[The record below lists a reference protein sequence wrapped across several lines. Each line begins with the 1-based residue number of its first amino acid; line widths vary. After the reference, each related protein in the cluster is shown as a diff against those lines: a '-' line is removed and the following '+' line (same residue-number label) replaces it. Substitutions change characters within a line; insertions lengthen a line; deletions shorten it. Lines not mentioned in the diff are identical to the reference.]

1 MRRPHIPIL
10 IAVFL
15 SIAVTASV
23 AVALPTSGV
32 HFNKKETTAARQGDN
47 LVVSFKLSGLGDIS
61 SVDVTVTADA
71 ACINGGGK
79 NPKAANKV
87 EVSGGGTFAVQ
98 NGSSEGTITV
108 SPAGKPELNCGTG
121 QSLQYSNVVISGGGA
136 TLSIPGT
143 F

>member
-10 IAVFL
+10 IAAFL

-23 AVALPTSGV
+23 AMALPTSGV
-32 HFNKKETTAARQGDN
+32 HFNNKETTATRDGDN
-47 LVVSFKLSGLGDIS
+47 LLVDFKLSGLGDIDI
-61 SVDVTVTADA
+61 VAVTVTADA

-79 NPKAANKV
+79 KPKAANKS
-87 EVSGGGTFAVQ
+87 EVSVGGDFAVQ
-98 NGSSEGTITV
+98 NGSAEGTVTV
-108 SPAGKPELNCGTG
+108 TPADRPELLCGTG

-136 TLSIPGT
+136 TLAIPGT